1 VSDWTRQE
9 GISRT
14 EASTCPEGMVL
25 TSSVR
30 SMGDRLGCK
39 DFSIVTDSPE
49 ERICQRSRCVW
60 RSDRLDLGKADEVR
74 WVLWEVMT
82 EADWETIA
90 LAASQSVH
98 RHLMERVQGVMGFR
112 AIFETAKPN
121 TAMDALGWG
130 RRFD

>member
-1 VSDWTRQE
+1 MFCQALGIGLRSRGSFQSRTSVSCISVTKLDFRAAIALSLVSDWTRQE

-60 RSDRLDLGKADEVR
+60 RGDR
-74 WVLWEVMT
+74 
-82 EADWETIA
+82 
-90 LAASQSVH
+90 
-98 RHLMERVQGVMGFR
+98 
-112 AIFETAKPN
+112 
-121 TAMDALGWG
+121 
-130 RRFD
+130 